1 MCTYTSLPNHQ
12 VVLRQSRAKLGFLVA
27 AFFFLPALIFHL
39 RFRQRQL
46 QDKNGEA
53 MIPICPPLYVL
64 ILLSVWCV
72 GVGSSIIIFS
82 RFRVAAD
89 PEELEYRQF
98 WRTSTIDMSKVQAV
112 YIHQSESR
120 RWTMGRKR
128 MFSKIW
134 LLLEDGQELRL
145 PQQENS
151 FYVDLIAFL
160 ELLFPKTL
168 ERGMDSAKFEKSNY
182 QTLQRQILAAE
193 SKNAA
198 EV

>member
-1 MCTYTSLPNHQ
+1 
-12 VVLRQSRAKLGFLVA
+12 
-27 AFFFLPALIFHL
+27 
-39 RFRQRQL
+39 
-46 QDKNGEA
+46 
-53 MIPICPPLYVL
+53 
-64 ILLSVWCV
+64 
-72 GVGSSIIIFS
+72 
-82 RFRVAAD
+82 
-89 PEELEYRQF
+89 
-98 WRTSTIDMSKVQAV
+98 
-112 YIHQSESR
+112 
-120 RWTMGRKR
+120 

-145 PQQENS
+145 PQQENA